1 MNPDEQLFQRF
12 GKEFP
17 RGSILFREGEPGR
30 DMFVV
35 HEGRVR
41 ISKSAG
47 GQEAV
52 LGTLGPGE
60 FFGEMSILSGNPRS
74 ATATCDTTCKL
85 LVVDQRTFEAMI
97 RGHGEIALRMIR
109 TLADRLQ
116 HANEQIENLLLP
128 DASMRVV
135 HWLLVTS
142 EREVRSGSG
151 GAPRVIALDEV
162 ASRVGIPATQA
173 KDVVQRV
180 ARTRVIQVSSG
191 GVSVPDVERLRQFL
205 AFLKMKSQFGELA

>member
-17 RGSILFREGEPGR
+17 RGTVLFREGEPGH

-41 ISKSAG
+41 ISKAG
-47 GQEAV
+47 VGTEAV

-74 ATATCDTTCKL
+74 ATATCETACKL

-109 TLADRLQ
+109 TLAERLQ
-116 HANEQIENLLLP
+116 RANEQIETLLMP
-128 DASMRVV
+128 DASSRVV
-135 HWLLVTS
+135 HGLLVAA
-142 EREVRSGSG
+142 ERQARAGASAHGIAVDEIATRAGVSAKQTAEV
-151 GAPRVIALDEV
+151 L
-162 ASRVGIPATQA
+162 
-173 KDVVQRV
+173 QRV
-180 ARTRVIQVSSG
+180 ARTQVIRVQANEVAI
-191 GVSVPDVERLRQFL
+191 PDVERLRQFL
-205 AFLKMKSQFGELA
+205 AFLKMKAQFGEVS

>member
-17 RGSILFREGEPGR
+17 RGAVLFREGEPGR

-52 LGTLGPGE
+52 LGMLGPGE

-74 ATATCDTTCKL
+74 ATAACDTACKL
-85 LVVDQRTFEAMI
+85 LVVEQRTFEAMI

-109 TLADRLQ
+109 TLAERLQ
-116 HANEQIENLLLP
+116 QANEQIENLLLP

-135 HWLLVTS
+135 HWLLVTA
-142 EREVRSGSG
+142 ERDARAG
-151 GAPRVIALDEV
+151 GVPGAVSLEEI
-162 ASRVGIPATQA
+162 ASRVGISVAQSS
-173 KDVVQRV
+173 DVVQRV
-180 ARTRVIQVSSG
+180 ARTRVIQVQGS

-205 AFLKMKSQFGELA
+205 DFLKMKSQFGELA

>member
-17 RGSILFREGEPGR
+17 RGAVLFREGEAGR

-47 GQEAV
+47 GQETV

-74 ATATCDTTCKL
+74 ATATCDSACKL

-116 HANEQIENLLLP
+116 QANEQIENLLMP
-128 DASMRVV
+128 DASMRIV
-135 HWLLVTS
+135 HWLLVS
-142 EREVRSGSG
+142 AERDARSGA
-151 GAPRVIALDEV
+151 APSVIPLEEI
-162 ASRVGIPATQA
+162 ASRVGISASQTS
-173 KDVVQRV
+173 DSVQRI
-180 ARTRVIQVSSG
+180 ARTHVIEVQAG
-191 GVSVPDVERLRQFL
+191 GVSVPEVERLRQFL

>member
-17 RGSILFREGEPGR
+17 RGTVLFREGEPGR

-41 ISKSAG
+41 ITKSAA
-47 GQEAV
+47 GQET
-52 LGTLGPGE
+52 LLSELGPGE

-74 ATATCDTTCKL
+74 ATATCETDCKL
-85 LVVDQRTFEAMI
+85 LVVEQRTFEAMI

-109 TLADRLQ
+109 VLADRLQ
-116 HANEQIENLLLP
+116 HANEQIETLLLP

-135 HWLLVTS
+135 HVLLVAA
-142 EREVRSGSG
+142 ERDVRNGV
-151 GAPRVIALDEV
+151 APAPLALEEI
-162 ASRVGIPATQA
+162 ASRAGISRAQA
-173 KDVVQRV
+173 ADVVQRV
-180 ARTRVIQVSSG
+180 ARARVIQVRDG
-191 GVSVPDVERLRQFL
+191 GVAVPDAARLREFL

>member
-17 RGSILFREGEPGR
+17 RGTVLFREGEAGR

-41 ISKSAG
+41 IGKSAG
-47 GQEAV
+47 AQETV
-52 LGTLGPGE
+52 LGMLGPGE

-74 ATATCDTTCKL
+74 ATATCETACKL

-116 HANEQIENLLLP
+116 HANEQIENLLMP
-128 DASMRVV
+128 DASTRIV
-135 HWLLVTS
+135 HWLLVS
-142 EREVRSGSG
+142 AERDARSGA
-151 GAPRVIALDEV
+151 APQPIALDEI
-162 ASRVGIPATQA
+162 AARVGVSMAQA
-173 KDVVQRV
+173 ADVVQRV
-180 ARTRVIQVSSG
+180 ARTRVITHAQDV

>member
-17 RGSILFREGEPGR
+17 RGAVLFREGEPGR

-47 GQEAV
+47 GQEAL

-74 ATATCDTTCKL
+74 ATAVCESACKL

-116 HANEQIENLLLP
+116 AANERIENLLMP
-128 DASMRVV
+128 DVSTRVV
-135 HWLLVTS
+135 HWILVTA
-142 EREVRSGSG
+142 ERESRSGTPG
-151 GAPRVIALDEV
+151 RLFPMEEIT
-162 ASRVGIPATQA
+162 SRVGVTAAQAT
-173 KDVVQRV
+173 DVVQRV
-180 ARTRVIQVSSG
+180 ARTRVIDVKSG
-191 GVSVPDVERLRQFL
+191 GVAVPDLERLRQFL
-205 AFLKMKSQFGELA
+205 AFLKMKSQFGELT

>member
-17 RGSILFREGEPGR
+17 RGTVLFREGEPGHE
-30 DMFVV
+30 MFVV

-41 ISKSAG
+41 ISKAAA
-47 GQEAV
+47 GQETV
-52 LGTLGPGE
+52 LSTLGPGE

-74 ATATCDTTCKL
+74 ATATCDTACKL

-116 HANEQIENLLLP
+116 HANEQIETLLMP
-128 DASMRVV
+128 DVSSRVV
-135 HWLLVTS
+135 HGLLVS
-142 EREVRSGSG
+142 AERLARAG
-151 GAPRVIALDEV
+151 GQARAMPVDEIAT
-162 ASRVGIPATQA
+162 RVGVPLRQA
-173 KDVVQRV
+173 NDVLQRV
-180 ARTRVIQVSSG
+180 ARTKGVELQGG
-191 GVSVPDVERLRQFL
+191 GVTVPDVERLREFL

>member
-17 RGSILFREGEPGR
+17 RGAVLFREGEPGR

-52 LGTLGPGE
+52 LGSLGPGE

-74 ATATCDTTCKL
+74 ATAVCESACKL

-116 HANEQIENLLLP
+116 AANERIENLLMP
-128 DASMRVV
+128 DVSTRVV
-135 HWLLVTS
+135 HWILVS
-142 EREVRSGSG
+142 AERESRSGTPG
-151 GAPRVIALDEV
+151 RLFPIEEIT
-162 ASRVGIPATQA
+162 SRVGVTAAQA
-173 KDVVQRV
+173 ADVVQRV
-180 ARTRVIQVSSG
+180 ARTRVLDVKSG
-191 GVSVPDVERLRQFL
+191 GVAVPDVERLRQFL
-205 AFLKMKSQFGELA
+205 AFLKMKSQFGELT

>member
-17 RGSILFREGEPGR
+17 PGAVLFREGEPGR
-30 DMFVV
+30 EMFVV

-41 ISKSAG
+41 ISKSAP

-74 ATATCDTTCKL
+74 ATATCDTACKL

-109 TLADRLQ
+109 TLAERLQ
-116 HANEQIENLLLP
+116 QANQQIENLLLP
-128 DASMRVV
+128 DASTRVV
-135 HWLLVTS
+135 HWLLVTA
-142 EREVRSGSG
+142 EREARAGGTPRSI
-151 GAPRVIALDEV
+151 PLEEIT
-162 ASRVGIPATQA
+162 SRVGIGAAQA
-173 KDVVQRV
+173 RDVVQRV
-180 ARTRVIQVSSG
+180 ARTRVIQLHGDAV
-191 GVSVPDVERLRQFL
+191 VVPDVERMRQFL
-205 AFLKMKSQFGELA
+205 AFLKMKSQFGELT

>member
-17 RGSILFREGEPGR
+17 RGAVLFREGERGSE
-30 DMFVV
+30 MFVV

-41 ISKSAG
+41 ISKTAAG
-47 GQEAV
+47 HETV

-74 ATATCDTTCKL
+74 ATASCETACKL

-116 HANEQIENLLLP
+116 LANEKIENLLMP
-128 DASMRVV
+128 DASTRVV
-135 HWLLVTS
+135 HWLLVTA
-142 EREVRSGSG
+142 EREGRTGS
-151 GAPRVIALDEV
+151 PRAIPLDEI
-162 ASRVGIPATQA
+162 STRVGIAAAQA
-173 KDVVQRV
+173 ADVLQRV
-180 ARTRVIQVSSG
+180 ARTRVIQLEG
-191 GVSVPDVERLRQFL
+191 GAVSVPDVERLRQFL

>member
-1 MNPDEQLFQRF
+1 
-12 GKEFP
+12 
-17 RGSILFREGEPGR
+17 
-30 DMFVV
+30 
-35 HEGRVR
+35 
-41 ISKSAG
+41 
-47 GQEAV
+47 
-52 LGTLGPGE
+52 
-60 FFGEMSILSGNPRS
+60 
-74 ATATCDTTCKL
+74 
-85 LVVDQRTFEAMI
+85 MI

-162 ASRVGIPATQA
+162 ASRVGISATQA

-180 ARTRVIQVSSG
+180 ARTRVIQVSGG

>member
-17 RGSILFREGEPGR
+17 RGSVLFREGEPGR

-47 GQEAV
+47 GKETL

-74 ATATCDTTCKL
+74 ATATCDSPCKL

-116 HANEQIENLLLP
+116 SANEQIENLLLP
-128 DASMRVV
+128 DATMRVV
-135 HWLLVTS
+135 HWLLVIAD
-142 EREVRSGSG
+142 RDARAG
-151 GAPRVIALDEV
+151 GAPREIPLAEIT
-162 ASRVGIPATQA
+162 SRGGMSAANAT
-173 KDVVQRV
+173 DVLQRV
-180 ARTRVIQVSSG
+180 ARTRVIQLQG
-191 GVSVPDVERLRQFL
+191 EGVLVPEVERLRQFL
-205 AFLKMKSQFGELA
+205 DFLKMKSQFGELA